1 MTEVGSKL
9 VPNQDHANA
18 KEQRVSRLDRRLRA
32 FCACSAMFFQA
43 ENETDVLQAICSAL
57 TDGDEFRLAWIG
69 YCEDD
74 AERSIRPVA
83 KAGAGLDFLNR
94 SKLTWGATKGEQR
107 PPGIAAR
114 TGKPSWINDIA
125 TDRRAAGWA
134 EVAADAGLSS
144 CIALP
149 LIARDRR
156 KRVINLRGTLNLYSG
171 EREYFDAGAVD
182 HYLGLAACLTHA
194 IAAFRGHLADD
205 LTSGVKALRARE
217 QRKRAEDALEKAQAD
232 LATAS
237 RLTMMAQV
245 AASIAHEIN
254 QPLSAVITNGNA
266 ASRWLAK
273 KPPDL
278 EEVQTCVNRVVV
290 AGHRAGE
297 VIESVRAMFERTPRE
312 KGRLDANDLIEDV
325 LTFTRSDIQHHH
337 VAVHTELTENL
348 PPVLADRIQLQQV
361 VRNLIM
367 NALEAMDGV
376 TDRPRVLTIKSAARD
391 SRNVVITV
399 EDRGTGIRPEN
410 MRHIFDRFFT
420 TKPHGMGVGLAICR
434 SIIDSHGGKLSVS
447 PGQPYGTVFQIFLP
461 MDTLPQ

>member
-1 MTEVGSKL
+1 M
-9 VPNQDHANA
+9 
-18 KEQRVSRLDRRLRA
+18 
-32 FCACSAMFFQA
+32 
-43 ENETDVLQAICSAL
+43 
-57 TDGDEFRLAWIG
+57 
-69 YCEDD
+69 
-74 AERSIRPVA
+74 
-83 KAGAGLDFLNR
+83 
-94 SKLTWGATKGEQR
+94 
-107 PPGIAAR
+107 
-114 TGKPSWINDIA
+114 
-125 TDRRAAGWA
+125 
-134 EVAADAGLSS
+134 AADSGLSS

-149 LIARDRR
+149 LIARDRQ

-447 PGQPYGTVFQIFLP
+447 PGQPYGTVFQIILP